1 MRHLSLRVP
10 RTGPDVAA
18 RQPGRVP
25 KRLGLNSQTG
35 REVENGKSLSIVI
48 ITKDTKDLLRDL
60 LSSIRGDAS
69 LGPSVIE
76 TIVVDNG
83 SSDGT
88 DGMVGKE
95 FSWVSLV
102 RNEKNMG
109 FAASANAGFRRSTGD
124 FVLFLNSDTIV
135 IEGELPKMLR
145 YMAMN
150 PGVGICG
157 PQLVYGDMRLQRSS
171 AAIPSLLSEI
181 VPRSLLERVF
191 PHKYPGKQ
199 KAGGIEPVPHAL
211 GNGTELLGSDVDS
224 LIGAAVMVRREAMER
239 INGFDERFFFFL
251 EETDLC
257 VRMRSHGFRV
267 VLYPGA
273 RVIHLQGK
281 TVRKNW
287 VKGRMEYNIS
297 MYKFM
302 RKHHGSAYYRSFE
315 SVRLIK
321 VAAFL
326 ILLTCLPFLL
336 IGERARRTYVYY
348 AGLVRW
354 HLRGCPDNAG
364 LRPNLT

>member
-1 MRHLSLRVP
+1 MRHLPLCVP
-10 RTGPDVAA
+10 RTGPDVAG
-18 RQPGRVP
+18 RLSGRRLSGPGR
-25 KRLGLNSQTG
+25 NSQTG
-35 REVENGKSLSIVI
+35 REVENGKTLSIVI
-48 ITKDTKDLLRDL
+48 ITKDTKDLLKDL
-60 LSSIRGDAS
+60 LFSIRGDTS
-69 LGPSVIE
+69 LGQSLLE

-88 DGMVGKE
+88 DGMVRKE
-95 FSWVSLV
+95 FPWVSLL

-109 FAASANAGFRRSTGD
+109 FAASANAGFRRSTGG
-124 FVLFLNSDTIV
+124 FVLFLNSDTVV
-135 IEGELPKMLR
+135 IEGELSKMLR

-157 PQLVYGDMRLQRSS
+157 PQLVYEDMRLQRSS
-171 AAIPSLLSEI
+171 AAIPSLMSEI

-191 PHKYPGKQ
+191 PDKNPGKQ
-199 KAGGIEPVPHAL
+199 KAPGREPVPYAP
-211 GNGTELLGSDVDS
+211 GNDAKRAGGDVDS

-239 INGFDERFFFFL
+239 VNGFDERFFFFL

-257 VRMRSHGFRV
+257 VRMRGHGFRV
-267 VLYPGA
+267 VLCPEA

-281 TVRKNW
+281 TVRKSW

-302 RKHHGSAYYRSFE
+302 RKHHGSAYYLIFE

-321 VAAFL
+321 VTAFL
-326 ILLTCLPFLL
+326 ILLTCLPFFL

-348 AGLVRW
+348 AGLVKW

-364 LRPNLT
+364 LRPNSL